1 MTQPERRIYLI
12 RELLREHPGYA
23 DMEIPEKEQEQKYL
37 LRFLFNIRMPKPVSE
52 DFLQIQD
59 AYLKEETKKKGGYG
73 FFRFTVRT
81 GSSVLMAGRHYHPAL

>member
-52 DFLQIQD
+52 DFL
-59 AYLKEETKKKGGYG
+59 
-73 FFRFTVRT
+73 
-81 GSSVLMAGRHYHPAL
+81 